1 MTISTVTAAGASTAG
16 QSSNIG
22 IQDFLKILTTQLN
35 NQDPLKPM
43 DNQDFVAQIAQF
55 ATLEQSRQLNVKI
68 DAMLSSQSS
77 VQSVG
82 LLGKFVDVD
91 VDGQTLSGT
100 VKALSYSS
108 GQPLMTITTAQGFK
122 DRIGMS
128 QIITVRSVP

>member
-1 MTISTVTAAGASTAG
+1 MTISTAIAVGSNPAG

-68 DAMLSSQSS
+68 DSLLTSQSS
-77 VQSVG
+77 TQSVG
-82 LLGKFVDVD
+82 LLGKTVDVNA
-91 VDGQTLSGT
+91 SGGT
-100 VKALSYSS
+100 ITGKVTALSLSS
-108 GQPLMTITTAQGFK
+108 GQPMLTITTAQGEFQ
-122 DRIGMS
+122 DNIPLS
-128 QIITVRSVP
+128 AVITIR

>member
-1 MTISTVTAAGASTAG
+1 MTISTAIAVGSNPAG

-68 DAMLSSQSS
+68 DSLLTSQSS
-77 VQSVG
+77 TQSVG
-82 LLGKFVDVD
+82 LLGKTVDVSAN
-91 VDGQTLSGT
+91 GGT
-100 VKALSYSS
+100 ITGKVTALSLSS
-108 GQPLMTITTAQGFK
+108 GQPMLTITTAQGEFQ
-122 DRIGMS
+122 DGIPMS
-128 QIITVRSVP
+128 AVITVR